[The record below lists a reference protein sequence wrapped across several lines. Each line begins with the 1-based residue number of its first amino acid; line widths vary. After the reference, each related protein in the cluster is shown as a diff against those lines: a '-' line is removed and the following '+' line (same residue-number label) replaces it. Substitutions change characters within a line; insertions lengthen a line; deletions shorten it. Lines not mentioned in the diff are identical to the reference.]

1 MVCSRGFLCLSL
13 ACQHTTPYRRLSPG
27 KLAQKDGHVQVDRL
41 ACRLTASEAHASGL
55 VSRVVSA
62 DKLMPEARSMAA
74 RIAGLSALAV
84 AKAKDCINR
93 AHEVPLSE
101 GLRYEQYVC
110 P

>member
-1 MVCSRGFLCLSL
+1 
-13 ACQHTTPYRRLSPG
+13 
-27 KLAQKDGHVQVDRL
+27 
-41 ACRLTASEAHASGL
+41 
-55 VSRVVSA
+55 
-62 DKLMPEARSMAA
+62 MAA

-110 P
+110 PQTLRHPCTKEQGCKIAHPPYHLELVLETYPMC